1 MPSASQS
8 SRADSDRWVG
18 ALEQAITSQEGK
30 VEGIFPD
37 RALEVITGR
46 KATFKIAGNGSNSG
60 RPGALSKDQ
69 FWDLVSNN
77 ARKTPMIL
85 QSRAGAV
92 IFTESHAFWIQA
104 GHVDG
109 KRW

>member
-30 VEGIFPD
+30 VEVIFPD

-77 ARKTPMIL
+77 ARKRPMIL
-85 QSRAGAV
+85 HSSAGAV
-92 IFTESHAFWIQA
+92 IFTESHAFCIQA
-104 GHVDG
+104 GHVDV